1 MVDNFYNNKLIDLDL
16 KKLYWCW
23 MFNMKYIIGFKINIY
38 IFGFWED
45 VIIFE
50 LFFLIFW
57 LDMD

>member
-23 MFNMKYIIGFKINIY
+23 MFNMKYIGFKINIY